1 MTEPESP
8 KTGNRF
14 RPRKRLGQ
22 HFIKDPR
29 VIQKIIETGG
39 FQKKDRVLE
48 IGPGFGALTIPLAK
62 TVHEIRAVEKD
73 AQLAGILREE
83 LNKRGI
89 VNVRLINED
98 ILRLD
103 WEGAIK
109 GDREKIKVVGNL
121 PYNISSPLLERLLR
135 HRDRISRAV
144 LMFQVEFAKRL
155 FSPPNCKDYG
165 AMTVLIGYNAAV
177 SPLFE
182 VSRESFYPR
191 PKVGSMVVFMDM
203 EKPHPNRAED
213 EVLFRNVVKG
223 AFAHRR
229 KTILNSLKRAFPSM
243 GGDEMDAALRSC
255 SIDSRRRAETLDM
268 DEFLCLAAA
277 LKRRGI

>member
-1 MTEPESP
+1 MTGPESLKP
-8 KTGNRF
+8 GNRF

-29 VIQKIIETGG
+29 VIQRIIEEGE
-39 FQKKDRVLE
+39 FQRDDRVLE
-48 IGPGFGALTIPLAK
+48 IGPGFGALTIPLAG
-62 TVHEIRAVEKD
+62 TVREIWAVEKD
-73 AQLAGILREE
+73 PHLARMLGEE
-83 LNKRGI
+83 LDNRGI
-89 VNVRLINED
+89 ANVHLINED

-103 WEGAIK
+103 WKRAAK
-109 GDREKIKVVGNL
+109 GVQEKMKVVGNL

-135 HRDRISRAV
+135 HRDIISRAV

-165 AMTVLIGYNAAV
+165 AVTVWIGYNAAV

-182 VSRESFYPR
+182 VPKEAFYPR
-191 PKVGSMVVFMDM
+191 PKVGSMVISIDM
-203 EKPHPNRAED
+203 EKPYPERAED

-229 KTILNSLKRAFPSM
+229 KTILNSLKRAFPTMS
-243 GGDEMDAALRSC
+243 GDEMDAALRSC
-255 SIDSRRRAETLDM
+255 SIDPKRRAETLDT

-277 LKRRGI
+277 LKRRET